1 METYDVAVIGGGV
14 AGLQAAFRAVARD
27 RTVALVEKE
36 VLGGTCLTRG
46 CIPTKA
52 MVRSAEVA
60 HLVRRSEEYG
70 IETEGEV
77 EPDMQAVVDRKNRI
91 VEDVVDVNR
100 HEVAETDAVDLYEGT
115 ATFEDPHTLSVDG
128 DTIEAEQVILAT
140 GARPYMPDWPGVDEV
155 DPLTSRELLDLDE
168 VPNELVVVGG
178 GYIGLECAQI
188 MSRLGSD
195 VTIVQRS
202 VILRKEDQ
210 EIVDRLRDRLEAE
223 GIELREHTGVE
234 GLEAEGERVLVHG
247 SSDDEGSVTFEADE
261 LLVAVGREPLAPE
274 MDLEAAGIDTVGPG
288 WIDVDDHLQTSQ
300 DHVWAVGDCIGDQM
314 FTHVARYEVE
324 VAIRNAL
331 EDADEAV
338 DYFAAPSAVFTDP
351 QLGRVGM
358 TLEEAREAGYDA
370 MEAEWTFEHLGKA
383 LCLGET
389 DGIMK
394 AVVDR
399 ETGQLLGFHCLAH
412 EGAELVHE
420 AIVVMHRRGTV
431 DELSDP
437 IHIHPTMAEGVN
449 DTAYTAAIRM
459 GLREW

>member
-60 HLVRRSEEYG
+60 HLARRAEEFG
-70 IETEGEV
+70 IDIEGEI
-77 EPDMQAVVDRKNRI
+77 EADMNRVVDRKDRI

-115 ATFEDPHTLSVDG
+115 ATFEDPHTLRVDG
-128 DTIEAEQVILAT
+128 DAIGADQIILAT
-140 GARPYMPDWPGVDEV
+140 GARPFVPDWPGVDEV

-168 VPNELVVVGG
+168 VPDELIVVGG

-188 MSRLGSD
+188 LGRLGSD
-195 VTIVQRS
+195 VTVVQRS
-202 VILRKEDQ
+202 VILKQEDQ
-210 EIVDRLRDRLEAE
+210 QLIDLLRERLEAE
-223 GIELREHTGVE
+223 GIELREGTGVE
-234 GLEAEGERVLVHG
+234 RLEAKGDRVLVHG
-247 SSDDEGSVTFEADE
+247 ADEDNEPVTITGDE
-261 LLVAVGREPLAPE
+261 LLVAVGREPVDG
-274 MDLEAAGIDTVGPG
+274 DLNLDQAGVETWGPG
-288 WIDVDDHLQTSQ
+288 WIETDDQLGTTQENI
-300 DHVWAVGDCIGDQM
+300 WAVGDCIGEQM

-331 EDADEAV
+331 EDGEEAV
-338 DYFAAPSAVFTDP
+338 DYFAAPYAVFTDP

-358 TLEEAREAGYDA
+358 TLEEAEDAGYDA

-389 DGIMK
+389 DGMMK
-394 AVVDR
+394 AVADR

-420 AIVVMHRRGTV
+420 AIVVMNDRGTV
-431 DELSDP
+431 EELSDA

-449 DTAYTAAIRM
+449 DTAYTAAIRL
-459 GLREW
+459 GRREW